1 MPINTVRLDVDLAA
15 RTGAIK
21 PLHGVNLGPI
31 SNAGWTDNSN
41 LFKELAFPHVR
52 LHDCP
57 AAVAETVDVH
67 SIFPLFHLDENDPR
81 NYRFAITDDYLQSI
95 IDTGCGIV
103 YRLGE
108 SLEHFTRRKHF
119 VHPPKDFDKWA
130 AICVNIIRHYNEG
143 WADGFH
149 HGIRYWEI
157 WNEPW
162 TAPLNWTGSD
172 QDYYRLY
179 EVAAKAIKAHDPE
192 LMVGGP
198 TALGSAAPN
207 KFETGFLE
215 HCRATDTPLDFYSWH
230 LYTREP
236 VCITDR
242 AKLVKELLAHYG
254 YGQAESHLNEWNY
267 LPPGGFPSNAVK
279 QKNPE
284 LVRSGFEEVIGIQ
297 GAVFDAAVLIYMQDC
312 QIDVANYYWVFGGW
326 PSGLVDLYGVRLKT
340 YHAFKAF
347 RALLDT
353 PNRVRTTV
361 TDPHTGY
368 ALLAGVADEPRAEV
382 LLANC
387 RARESDFVVAPVNWP
402 WSGGA
407 VCKRY
412 LLDYDRDL
420 TLVGQSILDENNPT
434 VNLCVAAPAVCR
446 LTLEPADDVRGDRK
460 GGAH

>member
-1 MPINTVRLDVDLAA
+1 MPIKTVSLDVDL
-15 RTGAIK
+15 GEKNGEIK

-41 LFKELAFPHVR
+41 MFKEMAFPYAR

-67 SIFPLFHLDENDPR
+67 SIFPLFDLDENDPR
-81 NYRFAITDDYLQSI
+81 NYRFAITDDYIQSI

-108 SLEHFTRRKHF
+108 SLEHFTRRKYF

-162 TAPLNWTGSD
+162 LQPLGWTGSD

-179 EVAAKAIKAHDPE
+179 ETAAKAIKAHDPN

-198 TALGSAAPN
+198 TASGSAAPN
-207 KFETGFLE
+207 KFEIGFLE
-215 HCRATDTPLDFYSWH
+215 HCRATGAPLDFYSWH
-230 LYTREP
+230 IYTGEP
-236 VCITDR
+236 VRITDR
-242 AKLVKELLAHYG
+242 AKLVKELLAQYG
-254 YGQAESHLNEWNY
+254 YNETESHLNEWNCR
-267 LPPGGFPSNAVK
+267 PAGGFPSDSVT

-297 GAVFDAAVLIYMQDC
+297 GAAFDAAVLIYMQDC
-312 QIDVANYYWVFGGW
+312 QIDVANFYWVFGGW
-326 PSGLVDLYGVRLKT
+326 PSGLVDLYGVRQKT
-340 YHAFKAF
+340 YYAFKAF

-353 PNRVRTTV
+353 PHRVRTTES
-361 TDPHTGY
+361 DPHTGY
-368 ALLAGVADEPRAEV
+368 ALLAGVGDDPRAEV
-382 LLANC
+382 LLSNC
-387 RARESDFVVAPVNWP
+387 RARESDFAVTFGNWP
-402 WSGGA
+402 WTGKA
-407 VCKRY
+407 LCRCY
-412 LLDYDRDL
+412 LLDHDRDL
-420 TLVGQSILDENNPT
+420 ALVGESVLDEDNPT
-434 VNLCVAAPAVCR
+434 VSFSMPAPGVCR
-446 LTLEPADDVRGDRK
+446 MTLEPATESAAV
-460 GGAH
+460 